1 MRFTSLYLYKLS
13 LYRPKQQTLG
23 YASEIAFELDRSKQL
38 NLDWGQY
45 EGTAVGTVEEGAFG
59 IAAAEEGTVVGI
71 AVAEDTVVGIAVAE
85 RIVLEVVEEEGNNSL
100 EEGLHVG
107 WFGALVFAHRLY

>member
-1 MRFTSLYLYKLS
+1 M
-13 LYRPKQQTLG
+13 
-23 YASEIAFELDRSKQL
+23 
-38 NLDWGQY
+38 DWGQY
-45 EGTAVGTVEEGAFG
+45 EGTAVGTVEEGAFGIAAAEEGTVG